1 MFFLPSWYWNVTDVG
16 GDDPF
21 FKLPKLM
28 SEVLLIVSY
37 LDTEDLA
44 EDFWHK
50 RFFKW
55 FKLFQM

>member
-1 MFFLPSWYWNVTDVG
+1 MSGEMIL
-16 GDDPF
+16 F

-44 EDFWHK
+44 EDF
-50 RFFKW
+50 
-55 FKLFQM
+55 